1 MPVPAGLH
9 ATSSHPHPSPDQPA
23 PPATP
28 HGGGAARV
36 VIVHGAMDRSASF
49 GRVARQLGHLELV
62 RYDRRG
68 YGRSVGLGPAP
79 LARHIDDLEAVLD
92 DRPAVVFGHSIGG
105 VIALAVAQRRP
116 DLVGAVLAYESPTPW
131 APWWPPR
138 RSTADRDP
146 ADEAE
151 DFMRRTIGDRIWERL
166 PARTRADRRAEGP
179 ALLADL
185 AALHD
190 PAPYDPVAITVPVLA
205 AAGAETTWWHRR
217 ATAELAEALPLGR
230 HVVVAGAGHAVHL
243 SHPTATAHLI
253 DRAVAA
259 ARPTAPEAR

>member
-9 ATSSHPHPSPDQPA
+9 VTTTRPQPQAEGSP
-23 PPATP
+23 
-28 HGGGAARV
+28 GGGEVARV
-36 VIVHGAMDRSASF
+36 VIVHGVMDRSASF

-79 LARHIDDLEAVLD
+79 LAQHVDDLEALLD
-92 DRPAVVFGHSIGG
+92 DRPAVVFGHSLGG

-116 DLVGAVLAYESPTPW
+116 ELVSAVLAYESPTPW

-138 RSTADRDP
+138 RSTAALDP
-146 ADEAE
+146 GDEAE
-151 DFMRRTIGDRIWERL
+151 GFMRRTVGDRVWERL
-166 PARTRADRRAEGP
+166 PARTRAERRAEGP

-185 AALHD
+185 AALHE
-190 PAPYDPVAITVPVLA
+190 PAPYDPGAITVPVLA
-205 AAGAETTWWHRR
+205 AAGTETTWWHRR
-217 ATAELAEALPLGR
+217 AIAELAEAIPLGR
-230 HVVVAGAGHAVHL
+230 QVVVAGAGHGVHL

-259 ARPTAPEAR
+259 ARPTATDGR